1 VKRNKVPYIRDHADT
16 PRSVR
21 KGINRL
27 HRYVDR
33 RAYEYALLADK
44 LQQSRDEIAILKGE
58 KARPVFKPSRMH
70 QDAGKVDF
78 TVSQTQAA
86 SDTPNVNDTVEGGL
100 GECAIVEPGK
110 AAKPKRPG
118 SAKRSKTAGLRI
130 HEEIPLHPD
139 DIPAGSRPKGYTEFV
154 VQDIRI
160 TPHNTRYRL
169 YAYMT
174 PDGRFIKAKP
184 PAALKGKHFGPTL
197 AAYILYQHHHCQVT
211 QPLLHEQLSEWG
223 VQISTGQID
232 AMLCHGK
239 KQFHGEK
246 DAILVTGLTHASWI
260 TTDDSGARH
269 EGDNGYVTHVGNQY
283 FCWFQG
289 SDTKSRINF
298 LEILHAGGSA
308 YQLNESAFAYMK
320 KHGLSMACIHLL
332 QAHPIWRFEDKEVWN
347 NHLEALGITSTTHCR
362 VATEGALMGSLVHN
376 GMVLDLAIISD
387 DAPQFKILIHGLCWV
402 HAERLIHKL
411 FTSNDQQRAEI
422 ARVRGQIWDFYA
434 KLKAYKL
441 APSAEQKLELEKEFD
456 LIFKQDI
463 DYALLAAQLERLYKN
478 KDELLLVLTRPD
490 VPLHTNGSECDI
502 RDYVKKQKVSGGTR
516 SELGRQCRDTFASLK
531 KTCRK
536 LGISFWA
543 YLTDRISC
551 SDQIPPLH
559 HILEQRLA

>member
-1 VKRNKVPYIRDHADT
+1 MKNNKIPYVRDHVGT
-16 PRSVR
+16 PKSVQ
-21 KGINRL
+21 KEINHL
-27 HRYVDR
+27 HRYTDR
-33 RAYEYALLADK
+33 RAYKYAMLAAK
-44 LQQSRDEIAILKGE
+44 YQQCRNEVAVLKGE

-70 QDAGKVDF
+70 QDAGKIDF
-78 TVSQTQAA
+78 TVSQAQAA
-86 SDTPNVNDTVEGGL
+86 NAAQSANGNGEGGL
-100 GECAIVEPGK
+100 GECAIVDLEK
-110 AAKPKRPG
+110 ASKPKRPG
-118 SAKRSKTAGLRI
+118 SAKRSKTAQLHI
-130 HEEIPLHPD
+130 DDEISLHPD
-139 DIPAGSRPKGYTEFV
+139 TIPVGSRFKGYTDYV

-160 TPHNTRYRL
+160 TTHNIRYRL
-169 YAYMT
+169 GSWKT
-174 PDGRFIKAKP
+174 LDGRLLKAKP

-197 AAYILYQHHHCQVT
+197 ATYILYQHHHCQVT
-211 QPLLHEQLSEWG
+211 QPLLHEQLTEWG

-260 TTDDSGARH
+260 TTDDSSARH

-289 SDTKSRINF
+289 SDSKSRINF

-320 KHGLSMACIHLL
+320 KHGLSKVCIDLL
-332 QAHPIWRFEDKEVWN
+332 QAHPIQRFVDKKVWEV
-347 NHLEALGITSTTHCR
+347 HLEALGITSIAHCR

-411 FTSNDQQRAEI
+411 FTSNDQQRKEV

-441 APSAEQKLELEKEFD
+441 APSVEKKGELENEFD
-456 LIFKQDI
+456 LIFKQNI
-463 DYALLAAQLERLYKN
+463 DYALLAAQLERIHKN

-516 SELGRQCRDTFASLK
+516 SDLGRQCRDTFASLK

-536 LGISFWA
+536 LSISFWA

-551 SDQIPPLH
+551 SDQIPPLQ